1 VYAHSFSVSCSLLYY
16 LCETYKEIVT
26 KKRNRAG
33 NLKLKAYA
41 DDAEDEMDTTSTTGT
56 KLTFVASN
64 MHCEDFEH
72 DEFNDGKELR
82 KFDVGDMAFL
92 DVQLLGLAGSA
103 ESDDAEDTRKEF
115 VNRIEAFEDNVKK
128 KNDELL
134 VKLREKYVG
143 VRMHDVDPGESDD
156 SQDSGYDE
164 IRQVTNVEYQ
174 KRVKGQQQG
183 YYVHTALVKEDGKG
197 LDTSAESGERYFIN
211 EGLHQLLH

>member
-1 VYAHSFSVSCSLLYY
+1 MS
-16 LCETYKEIVT
+16 
-26 KKRNRAG
+26 KKNG
-33 NLKLKAYA
+33 
-41 DDAEDEMDTTSTTGT
+41 
-56 KLTFVASN
+56 
-64 MHCEDFEH
+64 
-72 DEFNDGKELR
+72 
-82 KFDVGDMAFL
+82 
-92 DVQLLGLAGSA
+92 
-103 ESDDAEDTRKEF
+103 AEDTRKEF
-115 VNRIEAFEDNVKK
+115 VNRIEAFGDNVKK

-197 LDTSAESGERYFIN
+197 LDTSAESGERYFITKACTSCCTRKTTRN
-211 EGLHQLLH
+211 IGLSVGWRALRVMTQPLMPTASAMINPAQPGIVGFGVLKSNSNK